1 MIRRRLAI
9 AILITLW
16 CALLAAFLGRYAWPF
31 DLFTH
36 FRVQYTLALLIVAIL
51 LFALRAPLL
60 GVAAVAGAVLG
71 AIPIVSYMGVATARA
86 EAGSDRFRLITF
98 NIWFRNHDYAAIGRF
113 LEQAQPDVIVLEELT
128 RKDALR
134 LGEYLHSYPH
144 SFNEPRP
151 HGVVVFARWPIVS
164 AESLALADSP
174 VLAARVTLDW
184 RGTQVTVLGAHLHWP
199 LGPQNSRLRNAEL
212 AGRRIVRRRA
222 SGAAARR
229 RRFQRHAVVE
239 SLSRRA
245 RQLGPERLRCGA
257 WPRAIVAVAVP
268 AGGYPHRSLL
278 GVAALAQRRR
288 AARAVAG
295 LGSSAADRGPGAGTA
310 DSAYSRCARLR
321 IT

>member
-16 CALLAAFLGRYAWPF
+16 CALLAAILGRYAWPL

-60 GVAAVAGAVLG
+60 GVAAVAGAALG
-71 AIPIVSYMGVATARA
+71 AIPIVGYMGVATARA
-86 EAGSDRFRLITF
+86 DAGTDRFRLIAF
-98 NIWFRNHDYAAIGRF
+98 NTWFRNHDYAAIGRF
-113 LEQAQPDVIVLEELT
+113 LEQAQPDVVVLEELS

-164 AESLALADSP
+164 AESLAVADSP

-184 RGTQVTVLGAHLHWP
+184 HGTQVTVLGAHLHWP
-199 LGPQNSRLRNAEL
+199 LGPQSSRQRNAEL
-212 AGRRIVRRRA
+212 AGIA
-222 SGAAARR
+222 SFAAAH
-229 RRFQRHAVVE
+229 Q
-239 SLSRRA
+239 
-245 RQLGPERLRCGA
+245 GPL
-257 WPRAIVAVAVP
+257 IVAGDFNVTPWSSHFKDALARSGLSDCA
-268 AGGYPHRSLL
+268 AGHGLAPSWPSQFPPLGIRIDHCWASPHWHSADVRVGPSLGSDHL
-278 GVAALAQRRR
+278 PLIADLLWAPPVAAAPPP
-288 AARAVAG
+288 AA
-295 LGSSAADRGPGAGTA
+295 P
-310 DSAYSRCARLR
+310 
-321 IT
+321 